1 MLQDIEINIQKP
13 LVFLSIISELS
24 ESEIKKVITFT
35 IALKT
40 TKSLGINL
48 TKEVNDLYTD
58 NYKTKHKTKKKKKNL

>member
-48 TKEVNDLYTD
+48 TKEVKYLYTD